1 MPTNDE
7 RRKIAA
13 ELREENERLNR
24 ELSDALDGTGGR

>member
-13 ELREENERLNR
+13 ELREENERLNS
-24 ELSDALDGTGGR
+24 ELMEAMR

>member
-24 ELSDALDGTGGR
+24 ELAEAMR

>member
-24 ELSDALDGTGGR
+24 ELIEAMR

>member
-13 ELREENERLNR
+13 ELREENERVNR
-24 ELSDALDGTGGR
+24 ELMEAMR